1 MAGSGL
7 VQISPN
13 AAGTGCPRD
22 SDRQQDSLGR
32 EFGPPEMKELQRGD
46 LIFWKGHVA
55 IARDAST
62 IVHANAHHMA
72 TVVENAHDA
81 IARIK
86 AAGSEV
92 VAIKRLD

>member
-1 MAGSGL
+1 MS
-7 VQISPN
+7 
-13 AAGTGCPRD
+13 AAET
-22 SDRQQDSLGR
+22 
-32 EFGPPEMKELQRGD
+32 EKLQRGD

-55 IARDAST
+55 IVRDAET

-72 TVVENAHDA
+72 TVIENTREA

-92 VAIKRLD
+92 DGDQAARQRCRPGLVEESDDN